1 MPSMRTTTRL
11 VYLIFLLSETER
23 TETQYIDGKVCVVKR
38 SFFCRAA
45 ARARGGRGNASI
57 PSEREEVS
65 RGRGG
70 EETHGSEATRDA
82 GIYAIRAVVGTR
94 EKCANGVGEVRG
106 GAGDGHEERPRR
118 VREDDEGVSIGQR
131 GREGRRAK
139 KAEREKKMAEKE
151 VEEIERRIAGSRGTV
166 EN

>member
-1 MPSMRTTTRL
+1 MPSRTTTRL
-11 VYLIFLLSETER
+11 VYLILLLSETER

-38 SFFCRAA
+38 SFFGRA

-94 EKCANGVGEVRG
+94 EKCANGVGE
-106 GAGDGHEERPRR
+106 ASEEERVMAMKNDQGECEKTTRSVDWPKR
-118 VREDDEGVSIGQR
+118 
-131 GREGRRAK
+131 REGRRAK
-139 KAEREKKMAEKE
+139 RRRGRKKW
-151 VEEIERRIAGSRGTV
+151 RRRKWRRLKG
-166 EN
+166 E